1 MQSVERDFT
10 FITKID
16 GLRQMRFRS
25 GDQKRT
31 TVLFIT
37 LYTLVQNSTRDFFF
51 VGEVL

>member
-31 TVLFIT
+31 KVIYRLKAKYIT
-37 LYTLVQNSTRDFFF
+37 IANLQLKSK
-51 VGEVL
+51 